1 MGPHAPILVTQDS
14 QVYIQHLG
22 PHVQI
27 SFILDPQND
36 PHVPIEIHM
45 QQSHSPCTH
54 IVASWDQH
62 ATTLVTFTQM
72 LYLAPLPPILHLG
85 AHSANSFLFDLERWA
100 HPCHIINT
108 HIYHPARLRCTNPMH
123 LGPTKM
129 TVGPTCANWDPHLAI
144 TTHSPWTHIV
154 DNRDRHATIVV
165 TLENICIYALCGPTL
180 HQFHIQGHI
189 QQTRSYLT
197 YRCQLG
203 QHIQIPLILDPL
215 MPIGSTCG
223 HPIHLLRCP
232 VTTAFL
238 HNLPIVHSCICCSN
252 IHFVCTLH

>member
-14 QVYIQHLG
+14 QVYIQHLV
-22 PHVQI
+22 PHIQI
-27 SFILDPQND
+27 PSILDPQND

-54 IVASWDQH
+54 IVATWDQH

-72 LYLAPLPPILHLG
+72 LYLAPLPPILHLE

-144 TTHSPWTHIV
+144 TTHSPTQQAIENNMQQSQSHWT
-154 DNRDRHATIVV
+154 
-165 TLENICIYALCGPTL
+165 IYVYMLYMAPLCTNSTSR
-180 HQFHIQGHI
+180 GHI
-189 QQTRSYLT
+189 QQTHSYLT

-203 QHIQIPLILDPL
+203 QHLQIPLILDL
-215 MPIGSTCG
+215 
-223 HPIHLLRCP
+223 
-232 VTTAFL
+232 
-238 HNLPIVHSCICCSN
+238 
-252 IHFVCTLH
+252 